1 MISFTLGLIFL
12 DGWTE
17 FLSVL
22 AGMIELAYVV
32 SWLNW
37 RKDTKEMPKMH
48 YRAFRRIERIA
59 PEKWEPMSY
68 LGSYG
73 TETHIL
79 GTVHYDISGHCK
91 VWETICMKTF
101 PEALIF
107 EVGYK
112 RRYRKRK
119 LDRKKNYV
127 IERCIESWKKDL
139 EDYRNKADQDRLKAM
154 TELRMKCSSLS
165 KDELDRLKSIGN
177 GQSKMPDLF
186 SMDDESLYKDRRFW
200 ESCAE
205 YVSGGKYG
213 TDDN

>member
-1 MISFTLGLIFL
+1 MICFILVFVLPISCWLFL
-12 DGWTE
+12 LVPAGVVE
-17 FLSVL
+17 VVYVL
-22 AGMIELAYVV
+22 FWIK
-32 SWLNW
+32 W
-37 RKDTKEMPKMH
+37 RGETKEMPKMH

-107 EVGYK
+107 EIGYK
-112 RRYRKRK
+112 RQYRKRK

-127 IERCIESWKKDL
+127 IERWKKDL

-154 TELRMKCSSLS
+154 TELRMECSSLS
-165 KDELDRLKSIGN
+165 AEEL
-177 GQSKMPDLF
+177 
-186 SMDDESLYKDRRFW
+186 ESLKDVVRSFREPFDFRITDDD
-200 ESCAE
+200 
-205 YVSGGKYG
+205 SGIRYMPTGPFGGDYG

>member
-12 DGWTE
+12 HGWTE

-22 AGMIELAYVV
+22 AGMIELAYVI

-79 GTVHYDISGHCK
+79 GTVHYDIGGYCK
-91 VWETICMKTF
+91 AWETICMKTF

-107 EVGYK
+107 EIGYK

-119 LDRKKNYV
+119 LDREKNYV

-139 EDYRNKADQDRLKAM
+139 EDYRNKADQDRLKAVD
-154 TELRMKCSSLS
+154 ELRFDWSGPS
-165 KDELDRLKSIGN
+165 KKEAERLKNAVKGWLDSVEFRLI
-177 GQSKMPDLF
+177 
-186 SMDDESLYKDRRFW
+186 DDDSG
-200 ESCAE
+200 AE
-205 YVSGGKYG
+205 LHYRPGGEYG